1 MNERKIG
8 ILISYLNIVLH
19 AVIGFAYVPI
29 LLHFIGK
36 SEYGL
41 YQLIGSFIAYF
52 SIMDFGLTAAVVRF
66 YAKYKALQDQIKME
80 NILAFAMRAYGI
92 ITALMFAAGVGFY
105 YYLPSIFAI
114 SMTAAEI
121 ESAKQLFILL
131 LFNIVVTI
139 STMIFR
145 AVINAHEKFLFLKGL
160 ETIQLVLQPLLVV
173 LVLQKLPSAM
183 AVAMVQTVLNVALIG
198 ARIYYCFQKLHIKIR
213 YHYWDAELFD
223 DFKKLALSVFAVT
236 LIDQVFFKTNQVI
249 LGIVSGTVAVAVYSI
264 ASLIYMNYMALSTAI
279 SGVYLPH
286 ITEMIAQQVPVSK
299 LSDLFIRIGRLQFFL
314 LALVASG
321 FVIFGKQFI
330 IMWAG
335 DGFIDAYYMTLLIII
350 PFTIDLIQNIGLAI
364 MQAQNRYD
372 FRAKV
377 YCAMGI
383 LNLFLAIPLALKYGG
398 IGCAFATGLAMF
410 LGNGLIMNWYY
421 VKVTGLDITRFW
433 REIGKICAV
442 VVVITILGNSIYNML
457 KISES
462 KLIFGLSIL
471 VYSSIYLIV
480 LYITVMNQ
488 DEKDKITSIIK
499 RIGIIN

>member
-1 MNERKIG
+1 
-8 ILISYLNIVLH
+8 
-19 AVIGFAYVPI
+19 
-29 LLHFIGK
+29 
-36 SEYGL
+36 
-41 YQLIGSFIAYF
+41 
-52 SIMDFGLTAAVVRF
+52 
-66 YAKYKALQDQIKME
+66 
-80 NILAFAMRAYGI
+80 
-92 ITALMFAAGVGFY
+92 
-105 YYLPSIFAI
+105 
-114 SMTAAEI
+114 MTVAEI

-183 AVAMVQTVLNVALIG
+183 AVAMVQTVLNVVLIA
-198 ARIYYCFQKLHIKIR
+198 ARMYYCFQKLHIKIR

-223 DFKKLALSVFAVT
+223 DFKKLALSVFVVT

-286 ITEMIAQQVPVSK
+286 ITQLIAQQAPVSK

-314 LALVASG
+314 LALAASG

-330 IMWAG
+330 KMWAG
-335 DGFIDAYYMTLLIII
+335 ESFIDAYFITLLIII

-383 LNLFLAIPLALKYGG
+383 LNLFLAIPLAIKHGG

-442 VVVITILGNSIYNML
+442 VIVITILGNSIYNML

-471 VYSSIYLIV
+471 VYSSIYFIV
-480 LYITVMNQ
+480 LYVTVMNQ
-488 DEKDKITSIIK
+488 DEKDKITSIVK
-499 RIGIIN
+499 RIGIIS

>member
-29 LLHFIGK
+29 LLHSIGK

-66 YAKYKALQDQIKME
+66 YAKYKALQDRVNME
-80 NILAFAMRAYGI
+80 NILAIAMRAYGV
-92 ITALMFAAGVGFY
+92 ITALMLVSGIAFY
-105 YYLPSIFAI
+105 FYLPSIFAK
-114 SMTAAEI
+114 SMTVAEI
-121 ESAKQLFILL
+121 KSAKQLFILL

-173 LVLQKLPSAM
+173 MVLQKLPSAM
-183 AVAMVQTVLNVALIG
+183 AVAVVQTVLNVALIA
-198 ARIYYCFQKLHIKIR
+198 ARAYYCFQKLHIKIH
-213 YHYWDAELFD
+213 YHYWDAELFA

-249 LGIVSGTVAVAVYSI
+249 LGIVSGTVSVAVYSI

-286 ITEMIAQQVPVSK
+286 ITELIAQQAPVSK
-299 LSDLFIRIGRLQFFL
+299 LSDLFVRIGRLQFFL

-330 IMWAG
+330 KMWAG
-335 DGFIDAYYMTLLIII
+335 ESFIDAYFITLLIII
-350 PFTIDLIQNIGLAI
+350 PFTIDLIQNIGLSI

-383 LNLFLAIPLALKYGG
+383 LNLFLAIPLAIKHGG

-442 VVVITILGNSIYNML
+442 VIVITILGNSIYNML

>member
-66 YAKYKALQDQIKME
+66 YSKYKALQDQVNME
-80 NILAFAMRAYGI
+80 NILAIAMRAYGV
-92 ITALMFAAGVGFY
+92 ITALMFVAGIGFY
-105 YYLPSIFAI
+105 FYLPSIFAK
-114 SMTAAEI
+114 SMNVAEI
-121 ESAKQLFILL
+121 ESAKQLFVLL

-183 AVAMVQTVLNVALIG
+183 AVAMVQTVMNVALIG
-198 ARIYYCFQKLHIKIR
+198 ARIYYCFQKLHIRIR
-213 YHYWDAELFD
+213 YHYWDAELFA

-249 LGIVSGTVAVAVYSI
+249 LGIVSGTVAVAIYSV

-286 ITEMIAQQVPVSK
+286 ITELIAQQAPVSK

-321 FVIFGKQFI
+321 FVIFGKKFI

-335 DGFIDAYYMTLLIII
+335 ESFIDAYVMTLLIII

-364 MQAQNRYD
+364 MQAQNKYD

-377 YCAMGI
+377 YCAIGI
-383 LNLFLAIPLALKYGG
+383 LNLVLAIPLALKYGG

-410 LGNGLIMNWYY
+410 FGNGVIMNWYY
-421 VKVTGLDITRFW
+421 AKVTGLDIARFW
-433 REIGKICAV
+433 REIGRICAV
-442 VVVITILGNSIYNML
+442 VLVITMVGYLIYNTFL
-457 KISES
+457 SNTRKFIY
-462 KLIFGLSIL
+462 GLSIL
-471 VYSSIYLIV
+471 VYSCGYLSV
-480 LYITVMNQ
+480 LYNTVMNQ
-488 DEKDKITSIIK
+488 DEKEKVLNIVKKMRIIK
-499 RIGIIN
+499 

>member
-29 LLHFIGK
+29 LLHSIGK

-66 YAKYKALQDQIKME
+66 YAKYKALQDRVNME
-80 NILAFAMRAYGI
+80 NILAIAMRAYGV
-92 ITALMFAAGVGFY
+92 ITALMLVSGIAFY
-105 YYLPSIFAI
+105 FYLPSIFAK
-114 SMTAAEI
+114 SMTVAEI

-286 ITEMIAQQVPVSK
+286 ITELIAQQAPVSK

-330 IMWAG
+330 KMWAG
-335 DGFIDAYYMTLLIII
+335 ESFIDAYFITLLIII

-383 LNLFLAIPLALKYGG
+383 LNLALAIPLALKYGG

-421 VKVTGLDITRFW
+421 VKVTGLDISRFW
-433 REIGKICAV
+433 REIWKICAV
-442 VVVITILGNSIYNML
+442 VVFITILGNSIYNML
-457 KISES
+457 IIGES

-471 VYSSIYLIV
+471 VYSSIYFIV
-480 LYITVMNQ
+480 LYVTVMNQ
-488 DEKDKITSIIK
+488 DEKDKITSIVK
-499 RIGIIN
+499 RIGIIS

>member
-1 MNERKIG
+1 MNERRIG
-8 ILISYLNIVLH
+8 ILISYMNIVLQS
-19 AVIGFAYVPI
+19 VIFFAYVPI
-29 LLHFIGK
+29 LLYYIGK

-66 YAKYKALQDQIKME
+66 YAKYKALLDLIKME
-80 NILAFAMRAYGI
+80 NILAIAMRAYGV
-92 ITALMFAAGVGFY
+92 ITVLMLAAGIGFY
-105 YYLPSIFAI
+105 FYLPIIFAK
-114 SMTAAEI
+114 SMTVAEI

-131 LFNIVVTI
+131 LFNIVMTI

-183 AVAMVQTVLNVALIG
+183 AVAVVQTVLNVALIA
-198 ARIYYCFQKLHIKIR
+198 ARMYYCFQKLHIKIR

-236 LIDQVFFKTNQVI
+236 LIDQVLFKTNQVI
-249 LGIVSGTVAVAVYSI
+249 LGIVSGTVAVAVYSV
-264 ASLIYMNYMALSTAI
+264 ASLIYMSYMALSTAI

-286 ITEMIAQQVPVSK
+286 ITELIAQQAPVSK

-335 DGFIDAYYMTLLIII
+335 ESFIDAYFITLLIII

-383 LNLFLAIPLALKYGG
+383 LNLALAIPLALKYGG

-421 VKVTGLDITRFW
+421 LKVTGLDITRFW

-442 VVVITILGNSIYNML
+442 VVFITILGNSIYNML
-457 KISES
+457 IISES
-462 KLIFGLSIL
+462 KLIFGLGIL
-471 VYSSIYLIV
+471 VYSSIYFIV
-480 LYITVMNQ
+480 LYVTVMNQ
-488 DEKDKITSIIK
+488 DEKDKITSIVK
-499 RIGIIN
+499 RIGIIS